1 MKAYNV
7 YEHPHFGRQIVK
19 EGFIWPAFFFTF
31 IWAWVKGMVAVGFAI
46 LILSSLIGG
55 MFGLLVIEG
64 LSGALYVN
72 EQDANGILSLISIG
86 IQIFIGFKASKWR
99 CNHLKKK
106 GYKLVET
113 VDPNATP
120 NHRPPIIPN

>member
-31 IWAWVKGMVAVGFAI
+31 IWAWAKGMVAVGFAI
-46 LILSSLIGG
+46 LGPLFLLYLIGVELMLIDVDG
-55 MFGLLVIEG
+55 
-64 LSGALYVN
+64 
-72 EQDANGILSLISIG
+72 QDSDSIATLISIG

-120 NHRPPIIPN
+120 NHRPPILPN